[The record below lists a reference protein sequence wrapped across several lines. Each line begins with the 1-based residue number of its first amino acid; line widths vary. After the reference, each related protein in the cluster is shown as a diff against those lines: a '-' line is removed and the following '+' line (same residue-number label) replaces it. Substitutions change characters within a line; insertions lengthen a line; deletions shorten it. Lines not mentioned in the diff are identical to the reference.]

1 MHGALKQVKR
11 NSHIEETLL
20 CSTFKTAIEN
30 SDGLST
36 LIQVD

>member
-11 NSHIEETLL
+11 NCQFEETLL

-30 SDGLST
+30 SDGLSI